1 VHLVDN
7 AGVLTLLHRVVCQI
21 PDPGDD
27 YNLVDKR
34 MYMVY
39 RVDLNTGK
47 MRVMSKHLLALLPP
61 PLLPGRACSIVGD
74 GNELWEE
81 GDWKK

>member
-1 VHLVDN
+1 
-7 AGVLTLLHRVVCQI
+7 
-21 PDPGDD
+21 
-27 YNLVDKR
+27 

-61 PLLPGRACSIVGD
+61 PLLPSRACSIVGD